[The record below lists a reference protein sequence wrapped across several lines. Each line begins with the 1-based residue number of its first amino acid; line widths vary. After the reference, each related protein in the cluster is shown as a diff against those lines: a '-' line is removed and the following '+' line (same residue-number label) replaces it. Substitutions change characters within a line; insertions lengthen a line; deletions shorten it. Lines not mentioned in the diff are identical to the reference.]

1 MGAVVR
7 RIAAVIWVLLL
18 ALTACGSGAADS
30 GQHLRVTW
38 RSNPS
43 SLDPQRGN
51 SGSDHTILYTLYDTL
66 VSFDPKTLEP
76 APGLAESWDQSDPTA
91 LVLHLRPDVRFH
103 DGTLV
108 DAQAVKYNVE
118 RAKGPESNIKSDVAS
133 VTGVDVL
140 NPLTVRLNLA
150 RPDSSLLLTLADRAG
165 MMVSPTAAEREG
177 DAFERNPVGA
187 GPWKF
192 VAWRYGQL
200 VRVERFPGYWQ
211 HGLPHLDSIDFTIMK
226 DGSTAVNALRSG
238 QQDMVFNPPPQ
249 DVGLLAAAKGTKVA
263 AGPQLYQLIIYLDLS
278 APIFRDQRVREA
290 LNLALN
296 RDQIQRVTQFG
307 QGEIGWTPLP
317 SDHWAFPGS
326 TVPTYPHDPDR
337 ARQLLADAGFTGG
350 LRFPLLTYPDPVNV
364 RMAEVLK
371 YQLGKVGVQLDLIPT
386 ELTQATSEF
395 FNERKYPAMLSAWTG
410 RPDPGLTYKLMF
422 TERGYYNAGHVA
434 TPGIDAALA
443 AANSTPDLPQRSQ
456 KLGEAA
462 RIVADQAL
470 FVPLIFPPAVAA
482 YREHVR
488 GFEPNLLGK
497 PKLTTVR
504 IER

>member
-1 MGAVVR
+1 MK
-7 RIAAVIWVLLL
+7 RIAAVVWVLLL
-18 ALTACGSGAADS
+18 ALTACGSGAAEG
-30 GQHLRVTW
+30 GQHLRVAW

-51 SGSDHTILYTLYDTL
+51 SGSDHAILYTMYDTL

-76 APGLAESWDQSDPTA
+76 APGLAESWNQDDPTA

-103 DGTLV
+103 DGTPV
-108 DAQAVKYNVE
+108 DAQAVKYNIE
-118 RAKGPESNIKSDVAS
+118 RAKGPKSNIKSDVAA

-140 NPLTVRLNLA
+140 DARTVRLNLA

-165 MMVSPTAAEREG
+165 MLVSPTAAEREG

-192 VAWRYGQL
+192 VEWRYGQL

-211 HGLPHLDSIDFTIMK
+211 RGLPHLDSIDFTIMK

-249 DVGLLAAAKGTKVA
+249 DVGLLSAAKGTKVA

-278 APIFRDQRVREA
+278 APVFRDQRVREA
-290 LNLALN
+290 LNLALD
-296 RDQIQRVTQFG
+296 REQILKVTQFG
-307 QGEIGWTPLP
+307 QGEPGWTPLP
-317 SDHWAFPGS
+317 SDHWAFPKS
-326 TVPTYPHDPDR
+326 AVPTYPHDPDR
-337 ARQLLADAGFTGG
+337 ARRLLADAGHADG

-364 RMAEVLK
+364 RLAEVLK
-371 YQLGKVGVQLDLIPT
+371 YQLGKVGVQIDLIPT
-386 ELTQATSEF
+386 ELTQASSEF
-395 FNERKYPAMLSAWTG
+395 FNERKYPALLSAWTG

-434 TPGIDAALA
+434 TPGIDEALN
-443 AANSTPDLPQRSQ
+443 AANSTADLAQRSE
-456 KLGEAA
+456 KLGAVA
-462 RIVADQAL
+462 RIVADQSL
-470 FVPLIFPPAVAA
+470 FVPLIFPDAVAA
-482 YREHVR
+482 YREHVQ

-497 PKLTTVR
+497 PKFTTVR
-504 IER
+504 IQR

>member
-1 MGAVVR
+1 MK
-7 RIAAVIWVLLL
+7 RIAAVVWVLLL
-18 ALTACGSGAADS
+18 ALTACGSGAAEG
-30 GQHLRVTW
+30 GQHLRVAW

-51 SGSDHTILYTLYDTL
+51 SGSDHAILYTMYDTL

-76 APGLAESWDQSDPTA
+76 APGLAESWNQDDPTA

-103 DGTLV
+103 DGTPV
-108 DAQAVKYNVE
+108 DAQAVKYNIE
-118 RAKGPESNIKSDVAS
+118 RAKGPKSNIKSDVAA

-140 NPLTVRLNLA
+140 DVRTVRLNLT

-165 MMVSPTAAEREG
+165 MLVSPTAAEREG

-192 VAWRYGQL
+192 VEWRYGQL
-200 VRVERFPGYWQ
+200 VRVERFLGYWQ
-211 HGLPHLDSIDFTIMK
+211 RGLPHLDSIDFTIMK

-249 DVGLLAAAKGTKVA
+249 DVGLLSAAKGTKVA

-278 APIFRDQRVREA
+278 APVFRDRRVREA
-290 LNLALN
+290 LNLALD
-296 RDQIQRVTQFG
+296 REQILKVTQFG
-307 QGEIGWTPLP
+307 QGEPGWTPLP
-317 SDHWAFPGS
+317 SDHWAFPKS
-326 TVPTYPHDPDR
+326 AVPTYPHDPDR
-337 ARQLLADAGFTGG
+337 ARRLLAEAGHADG

-364 RMAEVLK
+364 RLAEVLK
-371 YQLGKVGVQLDLIPT
+371 YQLGKVGVQIDLIPT
-386 ELTQATSEF
+386 ELTQASSEF
-395 FNERKYPAMLSAWTG
+395 FNERKYPALLSAWTG

-434 TPGIDAALA
+434 TPGIDEALN
-443 AANSTPDLPQRSQ
+443 AANGTADLAQRSE
-456 KLGEAA
+456 KLGAVA
-462 RIVADQAL
+462 RIVADQSL
-470 FVPLIFPPAVAA
+470 FVPLIFPDAVAA
-482 YREHVR
+482 YREHVQ

-497 PKLTTVR
+497 PKFTTVR
-504 IER
+504 IQR